1 MRDFLF
7 TQRVLEPNDVIASVA
22 GDENIEVPVGVH
34 VDGASVVGALLT
46 ADDSFG
52 ELALAVIFIPS
63 SDVHRILAAGHRID
77 VAIVIQ
83 IGEVEGMWH

>member
-22 GDENIEVPVGVH
+22 GDENIEVAIVIH
-34 VDGASVVGALLT
+34 VDGASVVGALIA

-63 SDVHRILAAGHRID
+63 SHVHRILATGHRID

>member
-1 MRDFLF
+1 MRDFLI
-7 TQRVLEPNDVIASVA
+7 TQRVLEPNHVVAGVA
-22 GDENIEVPVGVH
+22 GDENVEVAVGVH
-34 VDGASVVGALLT
+34 VDGAGVVGTLLA

-77 VAIVIQ
+77 VAIIIQ

>member
-7 TQRVLEPNDVIASVA
+7 TQRVLEPNDVVASVA
-22 GDENIEVPVGVH
+22 GDEDVEIAVCVH
-34 VDGASVVGALLT
+34 VDGAGVVGTLLA

-63 SDVHRILAAGHRID
+63 SDVHRIIAAGNRID

-83 IGEVEGMWH
+83 IGKVEGMWH